1 MITLKASENQRS
13 KVFRCFQRDQE
24 GTLGKKVNPF
34 LVFFDSQ
41 KDCHC

>member
-1 MITLKASENQRS
+1 MSPYDYFESIRKA
-13 KVFRCFQRDQE
+13 KVQGFQRDQE